1 MWGNFL
7 SLEDLDGDTLC
18 KPWQRALRGF
28 QEEGE
33 CSVKSSRAL
42 TWTSWSWLV
51 GCWWSLLRSSLSH
64 SSSSSGSSW
73 PPDNRQIQT
82 LLDFLVWYCIVSHN
96 SHKKIFCDNFFKVM
110 FTCWLEAEPRSCT
123 TSGSQETWDT
133 SPPEVGKTSTPQ
145 KLTAWG
151 SPCVLYL
158 RTRWH
163 VKVNLFVNVV

>member
-42 TWTSWSWLV
+42 TWTSWSWPV

-82 LLDFLVWYCIVSHN
+82 LLDFLVWYCIVGHN
-96 SHKKIFCDNFFKVM
+96 SHKKIFCDNFCQSCVHLLAGSGAEKLHNIWFTRNVGHVATWGGKDFNTSKVDR
-110 FTCWLEAEPRSCT
+110 LRISLCT
-123 TSGSQETWDT
+123 
-133 SPPEVGKTSTPQ
+133 
-145 KLTAWG
+145 
-151 SPCVLYL
+151 
-158 RTRWH
+158 
-163 VKVNLFVNVV
+163 LFENTLACQSEFIC